1 MKNILFFTLIMVTFS
16 TVTFSQNKYLTTKDS
31 DKEAIDIIK
40 ETQRILKEAASI
52 EFDYTYTSR
61 AKDDAPVIINGIGKQ
76 KSNKYYIE
84 MGDQTIYCDGKSIVV
99 YHNTNNEAQINDLDE
114 DSGQLTP
121 GAILNTFDTES
132 YIYVLATDRKIKNK
146 AYYNIIFKPVDK
158 YSEYIKVDVLIDK
171 KTFLPYQIK
180 MLMKDGKRNI
190 LKINSI
196 KMNQKINDNVFI
208 FDSNKHPGVFVEDLR
223 MN

>member
-1 MKNILFFTLIMVTFS
+1 MIIVTTIS
-16 TVTFSQNKYLTTKDS
+16 YSQKKYLTTKDS
-31 DKEAIDIIK
+31 DEEAIDIIK
-40 ETQRILKEAASI
+40 ESQRILKEATSL

-61 AKDDAPVIINGIGKQ
+61 MQGDAPVIINGIGKQ

-84 MGDQTIYCDGKSIVV
+84 MGDQTVYCDGKSIVI
-99 YHNTNNEAQINDLDE
+99 YFNTNNEAQINDFDE

-121 GAILNTFDTES
+121 GAVLNTFGMED
-132 YIYVLATDRKIKNK
+132 YIYVLSTDKKVKNRN
-146 AYYNIIFKPVDK
+146 YYHIIFKPVDK
-158 YSEYIKVDVLIDK
+158 LSEYSKVDVLIDK

-180 MLMKDGKRNI
+180 MILRDGTKNI

-208 FDSNKHPGVFVEDLR
+208 FDNKEHPGVSVEDLR